1 MEKTT
6 TVTETFEWC
15 HLCKAFDALTKKIY
29 IDGIEQP
36 VHTVCRNKDICWS
49 AELAKAALESDKD
62 GERRGK

>member
-15 HLCKAFDALTKKIY
+15 HLCKAFDAVTEKIY
-29 IDGIEQP
+29 VDGFERP
-36 VHTVCRNKDICWS
+36 VHTVCRNNDICWS

-62 GERRGK
+62 GERGGK